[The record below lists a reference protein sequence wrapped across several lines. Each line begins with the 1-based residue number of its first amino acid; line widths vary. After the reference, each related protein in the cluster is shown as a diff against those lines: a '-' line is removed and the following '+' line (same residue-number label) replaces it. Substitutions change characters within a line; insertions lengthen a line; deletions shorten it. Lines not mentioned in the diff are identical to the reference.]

1 MRKGFNATR
10 HQPLKDSVTQHRV
23 IIPLY
28 IPHERDYYLDAY
40 KIFELCVK
48 SIKRA
53 STAATPITVV
63 ANGCSQEVHKKLLH
77 LVSNDC
83 INELIVETEQ
93 IGKVNSIRKAILASE
108 EEFLTITDGD
118 VLFLKDWDASV
129 AQVFNAFPQ
138 ATAVAP
144 VPIHK
149 TFNQFVSNIW
159 FDYLFSNNIAFAKTK
174 NPAALERFVQ
184 SIGWP
189 YLNEHQKLEILTLK
203 AKNGTEAVVGCSHFC
218 TTYRRD
224 VFQFAPLKSTKFT
237 LGGDSE
243 KMYLDLPTI
252 QANGYRLSTAHNHA
266 FHLGNKFEPWM
277 QEEFDRIQEQ
287 DKRIVNWP
295 TMKTLKKSIFRFY
308 LKNRLFKKLLSYPQV
323 YNAYLNKCGIR
334 KEWAH
339 KYYK

>member
-10 HQPLKDSVTQHRV
+10 HQPIKGFVSQHRV

-28 IPHERDYYLDAY
+28 IPHEKEYYLDAF
-40 KIFELCVK
+40 KIFELCVQ
-48 SIKRA
+48 SIKKSA
-53 STAATPITVV
+53 VAVTLITVI
-63 ANGCSQEVHKKLLH
+63 ANGCSQEINEKLLQ
-77 LVSNDC
+77 LVPQGWIDVLY
-83 INELIVETEQ
+83 IETEQ

-118 VLFLKDWDASV
+118 VLFTKDWDASV

-159 FDYLFSNNIAFAKTK
+159 FDHLFSNNIAFAKAK
-174 NPAALERFVQ
+174 NPEALERFVK

-189 YLNEHQKLEILTLK
+189 HLNEHQKLEILTLK
-203 AKNGTEAVVGCSHFC
+203 AKNGTQAVVGCSHFC
-218 TTYRRD
+218 TTYRRE
-224 VFQFAPLKSTKFT
+224 VFQFAPLKSTNFT

-243 KMYLDLPTI
+243 KRYLDLPTI
-252 QANGYRLSTAHNHA
+252 QANGYRLSTAENHA
-266 FHLGNKFEPWM
+266 YHLGNKFEPWM
-277 QEEFDRIQEQ
+277 QEEFNRIQEQ
-287 DKRIVNWP
+287 EKRIVNWP
-295 TMKTLKKSIFRFY
+295 KMKSLKKSTFRYY
-308 LKNRLFKKLLSYPQV
+308 LKNRLFKKLLTYSSL
-323 YNAYLNKCGIR
+323 YNAYLDKCGIN
-334 KEWAH
+334 KKWAH

>member
-10 HQPLKDSVTQHRV
+10 HQPIKNSKAQHRL

-28 IPHERDYYLDAY
+28 IPHEKDYYLDAF
-40 KIFELCVK
+40 KIFELCVQ
-48 SIKRA
+48 SIKKGA
-53 STAATPITVV
+53 VAVTPITVI
-63 ANGCSQEVHKKLLH
+63 ANGCSQEIHEKLLQ
-77 LVSNDC
+77 LVPQGWID
-83 INELIVETEQ
+83 ELFIETEQ

-159 FDYLFSNNIAFAKTK
+159 FDHLFSNNIAFAKVE
-174 NPAALERFVQ
+174 NPEALERFVQ

-189 YLNEHQKLEILTLK
+189 HLNEHQKLEILTLK
-203 AKNGTEAVVGCSHFC
+203 AKNGTQAVVGCSHFC

-243 KMYLDLPTI
+243 KEYLDLPSI
-252 QANGYRLSTAHNHA
+252 QANGYRLSTAENHA
-266 FHLGNKFEPWM
+266 YHLGNKFEPWM

-295 TMKTLKKSIFRFY
+295 KMKILKKSLFRFY
-308 LKNRLFKKLLSYPQV
+308 LKNRLFKKLLGFPQI
-323 YNAYLNKCGIR
+323 YNAYLNKCGIN
-334 KEWAH
+334 KKWSH

>member
-10 HQPLKDSVTQHRV
+10 HQPIKNSVAQHRV

-28 IPHERDYYLDAY
+28 IPHENEYYSDAF
-40 KIFELCVK
+40 KIFELCIK
-48 SIKRA
+48 SIGNS
-53 STAATPITVV
+53 STALTPITVI
-63 ANGCSQEVHKKLLH
+63 ANGCSQEVHQKLLN
-77 LVSNDC
+77 LVSNQF
-83 INELIVETEQ
+83 INELIVETAQ

-129 AQVFNAFPQ
+129 AQVFNSFPK

-159 FDYLFSNNIAFAKTK
+159 FDYLFSDNIAFAKTK
-174 NPAALERFVQ
+174 NPEALERFVQ

-189 YLNEHQKLEILTLK
+189 HLNEHQKLEILTLK

-224 VFQFAPLKSTKFT
+224 VFKFSPLKSTKFT

-243 KMYLDLPTI
+243 KMYLDLPSI
-252 QANGYRLSTAHNHA
+252 QSNGYRLSTAQNHA
-266 FHLGNKFEPWM
+266 YHLGNKFEPWM
-277 QEEFDRIQEQ
+277 QEEFNRIQQ
-287 DKRIVNWP
+287 QKKRIVNWP
-295 TMKTLKKSIFRFY
+295 KMKSLKKSTFRFY
-308 LKNRLFKKLLSYPQV
+308 LKNRIFKKLLSYFNF
-323 YNAYLNKCGIR
+323 YNAYLNKCGIN
-334 KEWAH
+334 KKWAH